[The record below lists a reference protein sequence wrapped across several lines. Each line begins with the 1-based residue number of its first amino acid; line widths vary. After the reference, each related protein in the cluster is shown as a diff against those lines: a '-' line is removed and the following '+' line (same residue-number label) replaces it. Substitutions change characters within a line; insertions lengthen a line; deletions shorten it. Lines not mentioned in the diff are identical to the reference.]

1 MSHRGLPS
9 TILLVFLPTG
19 KNGIQQRPSHLLVVC
34 QQESAKEKF
43 PASAGWQNGTIKQE
57 RRESQTSRCQGFKR
71 APGSIN
77 ACKPFCAACPAINF
91 FAKMGYALWLLKI
104 FSSRFLCVRGPAT
117 RRRPRPDLVA
127 AFPRD
132 TVLLNPKLELLGVRL
147 SLSGVRFSMSVF
159 ETQSASIPLSRRLNG
174 VPDLACPVPGF
185 RCLELPLRVPGPA
198 AKAALCFRACPP
210 KRIRETSAPGP
221 ASRAPGQGLYPGPL
235 LYKGFVQSL
244 AQSLWLRP
252 RTKALASWTA
262 NLYVCTSPHTAGVQV
277 GQRTCAFVQVGQR
290 LVQTYTFAHIWTNL
304 DL

>member
-1 MSHRGLPS
+1 
-9 TILLVFLPTG
+9 
-19 KNGIQQRPSHLLVVC
+19 
-34 QQESAKEKF
+34 
-43 PASAGWQNGTIKQE
+43 
-57 RRESQTSRCQGFKR
+57 
-71 APGSIN
+71 
-77 ACKPFCAACPAINF
+77 
-91 FAKMGYALWLLKI
+91 
-104 FSSRFLCVRGPAT
+104 
-117 RRRPRPDLVA
+117 
-127 AFPRD
+127 
-132 TVLLNPKLELLGVRL
+132 
-147 SLSGVRFSMSVF
+147 MSVF

-185 RCLELPLRVPGPA
+185 RCLELPPA
-198 AKAALCFRACPP
+198 AKAALCSHACPP
-210 KRIRETSAPGP
+210 SGSERLRLLDLD
-221 ASRAPGQGLYPGPL
+221 SRAPGQGLYPGPL